1 MNEIFGVPMN
11 SIMVVLLV
19 MLGICLLVVAWVA
32 LRRTL
37 LFKMGLRNV
46 PRRPAQTVLVVVGLM
61 LSTLIIAAA
70 FGTGDTIDNSV
81 TSLAYNTLG
90 PTDELVLYSNSEDGE
105 ANING
110 GANQTIP
117 AGTVQRV
124 DTLFEG
130 TGLIHATMPMLF
142 ETVPVFLFDGAAPA
156 NAQDM
161 IAAAQEGR
169 ILQAEPS
176 SNLVGIDP
184 AQADEFGGLKSV
196 DGSALDL
203 GALPDDQ
210 IIISET
216 MADKLGAKVGDSI
229 GYSFGNVPLS
239 ATVAA
244 IAKDSLLSGQTGD
257 NSTPGM
263 VMPLDRLQAI
273 TDNADQISMVAI
285 SNTGTV
291 RDSLANVDE
300 IVDKLKA
307 EFAGDPIGVNSI
319 KQDTIDSAELASSA
333 FTTLF
338 VVFGLFS
345 IGVGI
350 LLIILIFS
358 MLAAER
364 RSEMGM
370 ARAVGAQRAQLVH
383 QFLSEGTVYAL
394 LAGLVGAFLGI
405 GAAYLI
411 AFALGKLFGDLFDI
425 EPYVSPRSMV
435 VAYCLGVVIT
445 FIAVVYASIRNSRLN
460 IVAAIRD
467 IPDVSSPV
475 RKKRTLVFGALALII
490 GALLT
495 FAGLSGNSAFAAYAG
510 LSILPFGI
518 ALFLRYFGISSRLVY
533 SIVSIYLIVL
543 WLLPD
548 SVSTRIFGELNGD
561 IEMFFLSGVFLVAG
575 ATMLIVQNLDVLL
588 GLVNRIGGLFG
599 GALPSVRT
607 AIAFPGATPSRTGM
621 TIAMF
626 SLIIF
631 SLVMFSTINENFSSA
646 FLGDEANAGW
656 DVRAD
661 QGGANPIGTS
671 DDFQKLLQDR
681 GFDTSQISAV
691 GMGTTGFGGKVRREG
706 GDWGNIFI
714 HGMDEG
720 LIADSAITFQQRAEG
735 FPDDASVIEAL
746 KTRDDVAVI
755 DASALAGQG
764 GFGGAVE
771 DPFTLKDPDGE
782 GPQTAVESGDDDFAP
797 VTVDIE
803 GPGGSTVQVQIIGI
817 IDSKISS
824 LIGLFAP
831 MATMDQVLPT
841 PSLTSYFI
849 QLNDPGQ
856 SEQVA
861 KEIEQKLLI
870 NGVQAVSIK
879 NELEDFQSQ
888 ARSFLYIFQGFMGLG
903 LIVGLAAIGV
913 IAFRAVVERRQ
924 QIGVLRAIGFQSRA
938 VSLSFLI
945 ETGFIVLLG
954 CLSGTILGLLL
965 ARNLFA
971 GDEFVEGGV
980 SLIVPW
986 VQIIVILLL
995 TFVASLLMTL
1005 IPARQASKLA
1015 PAEALRYE

>member
-11 SIMVVLLV
+11 SIMAVLLV
-19 MLGICLLVVAWVA
+19 MLGICLLVIGWIAW
-32 LRRTL
+32 RRTL

-46 PRRPAQTVLVVVGLM
+46 PRRPAQTMLVIIGLM

-81 TSLAYNTLG
+81 TSVTYKTLG
-90 PTDELVLYSNSEDGE
+90 SIDELVLYSNSEDGE
-105 ANING
+105 ANLNG
-110 GANQTIP
+110 AENQTIP
-117 AGTVQRV
+117 ADTVQRV
-124 DTLFEG
+124 DHLFADS
-130 TGLIHATMPMLF
+130 GLIHSTMPMLF
-142 ETVPVFLFDGAAPA
+142 EEVPVFLFEGEAPT
-156 NAQDM
+156 NAQEM
-161 IAAAQEGR
+161 MAAAQNGQ
-169 ILQAEPS
+169 ILQAEPT
-176 SNLVGIDP
+176 SNLVGVDP
-184 AQADEFGGLKSV
+184 AKLDQFGGLKAT
-196 DGSALDL
+196 DGSTIDL
-203 GALPDDQ
+203 AALPEDQ
-210 IIISET
+210 IVINEEL
-216 MADKLGAKVGDSI
+216 ADKLGADVGSSI
-229 GYSFGNVPLS
+229 GFSYGNTPMS
-239 ATVAA
+239 ATVFA
-244 IAKDSLLSGQTGD
+244 IAEDSLLSGETGE
-257 NSTPGM
+257 NTPGM
-263 VMPLDRLQAI
+263 TMPLERLQTL
-273 TDNADQISMVAI
+273 TDKPDAISMVAI
-285 SNTGTV
+285 SNTGTE
-291 RDSLANVDE
+291 RNSLDNGE
-300 IVDKLKA
+300 QIVGMLKA
-307 EFAGDPIGVNSI
+307 EFVGDPIGVNAV
-319 KQDTIDSAELASSA
+319 KQDALDTAELASSA

-383 QFLSEGTVYAL
+383 QFLSEGTAYAL
-394 LAGLVGAFLGI
+394 LAGLVGAFLGV

-411 AFALGKLFGDLFDI
+411 AFALGRLFGDLFDI

-475 RKKRTLVFGALALII
+475 KKKRTLVFAGIALVI

-495 FAGLSGNSAFAAYAG
+495 VAGLSGDSAFAAYGG

-518 ALFLRYFGISSRLVY
+518 ALILRYFGVSSRLVY
-533 SIVSIYLIVL
+533 SIVGIYLIVL

-548 SVSTRIFGELNGD
+548 SVTSRIFGELNGD
-561 IEMFFLSGVFLVAG
+561 IEMFFLSGIFLVAG
-575 ATMLIVQNLDVLL
+575 STVLIVQNLDLLL
-588 GLVNRIGGLFG
+588 GLVNRIGGIFR

-631 SLVMFSTINENFSSA
+631 SLVMFTTINENFSAA

-661 QGGANPIGTS
+661 LGGANPIGSTQ
-671 DDFQKLLQDR
+671 DFEQLLQER
-681 GFDTSQISAV
+681 GFDTSQISAI
-691 GMGTTGFGGKVRREG
+691 GSGTTGFGGKVMREG
-706 GDWGNIFI
+706 SDEWGNIFI

-720 LIADSAITFQQRAEG
+720 LITESAITFQQRADG
-735 FPDDASVIEAL
+735 FPDDASIIEAL
-746 KTRDDVAVI
+746 STRDDVAVV
-755 DASALAGQG
+755 DASTLAGAG
-764 GFGGAVE
+764 GFGGPE
-771 DPFTLKDPDGE
+771 DPFRLDDPDGD
-782 GPQTAVESGDDDFAP
+782 GPQQAVESGDDNFAP
-797 VTVDIE
+797 VTAEIQ
-803 GPGGSTVQVQIIGI
+803 GPGDSTVQVQIIGI

-824 LIGLFAP
+824 LVGLFAP
-831 MATMDQVLPT
+831 QATIEQVLPT

-849 QLNDPGQ
+849 RLNDPGS
-856 SEQVA
+856 SEAVA
-861 KEIEQKLLI
+861 KDIEQKMLI

-879 NELEDFQSQ
+879 DELEDFQSQ

-924 QIGVLRAIGFQSRA
+924 QIGVLRAIGFQSRE

-945 ETGFIVLLG
+945 ETAFIVLLG
-954 CLSGTILGLLL
+954 SLSGTVLGLLL

-971 GDEFVEGGV
+971 GDEFIEGGV
-980 SLIVPW
+980 SLVVPW
-986 VQIIVILLL
+986 AQLIIILVL
-995 TFVASLLMTL
+995 TFIAALLMTL
-1005 IPARQASKLA
+1005 IPARQASRLA

>member
-1 MNEIFGVPMN
+1 MN
-11 SIMVVLLV
+11 SIMAVLLV
-19 MLGICLLVVAWVA
+19 MLGICLLVVAWIA

-46 PRRPAQTVLVVVGLM
+46 PRRPAQTVLVIIGLM

-81 TSLAYNTLG
+81 TSLTYNTLG
-90 PTDELVLYSNSEDGE
+90 QTDELVLYSNSEDGE
-105 ANING
+105 ANLNG
-110 GANQTIP
+110 GENQTIP
-117 AGTVQRV
+117 ADTVQRIN
-124 DTLFEG
+124 TLFEG

-142 ETVPVFLFDGAAPA
+142 ETVPVFLFEGDAPT
-156 NAQDM
+156 NAQEM
-161 IAAAQEGR
+161 ISAAQEGR

-176 SNLVGIDP
+176 ANLLGADP
-184 AQADEFGGLKSV
+184 ASIAEFGGLKSV
-196 DGSALDL
+196 DGSTIDL
-203 GALPDDQ
+203 ASIADDQ
-210 IIISET
+210 IVISET
-216 MADKLGAKVGDSI
+216 TADKLGAKVGDSI
-229 GYSFGNVPLS
+229 GFSYGNTPMA
-239 ATVAA
+239 ATVAY
-244 IAKDSLLSGQTGD
+244 IAEDSLLSGQTGD

-263 VMPLDRLQAI
+263 VMPLARLQEIAGKG
-273 TDNADQISMVAI
+273 DAISMVAI

-291 RDSLANVDE
+291 RDSLENGDQ
-300 IVDKLKA
+300 IVDMLKA
-307 EFAGDPIGVNSI
+307 EFAGDSIGVNAV
-319 KQDTIDSAELASSA
+319 KQDSLDNAELASSA

-364 RSEMGM
+364 RAEMGM
-370 ARAVGAQRAQLVH
+370 ARAVGAQRAQLVQ
-383 QFLSEGTVYAL
+383 QFLSEGTIYAL
-394 LAGLVGAFLGI
+394 LAGLVGAFLGV

-411 AFALGKLFGDLFDI
+411 AFALGRLFSDFFDI
-425 EPYVSPRSMV
+425 EPYVSPRSMI

-475 RKKRTLVFGALALII
+475 RKKRTLVFGTLAVVI
-490 GALLT
+490 GVLLT
-495 FAGLSGNSAFAAYAG
+495 FAGLNGNSAFAAYAG

-518 ALFLRYFGISSRLVY
+518 ALFLRYFGVSSRLVY
-533 SIVSIYLIVL
+533 SIVGIYLIVL

-548 SVSTRIFGELNGD
+548 SASTRIFGELNGD

-575 ATMLIVQNLDVLL
+575 ATILIVQNLDVLL
-588 GLVNRIGGLFG
+588 GVVNRIGGLFG

-607 AIAFPGATPSRTGM
+607 AVAFPGATPSRTGM

-631 SLVMFSTINENFSSA
+631 SLVMFSTINANFSSA

-661 QGGANPIGTS
+661 QGGANPIGTTA
-671 DDFQKLLQDR
+671 DFEQLLQDR
-681 GFDTSQISAV
+681 GFDTSQISAI
-691 GMGTTGFGGKVRREG
+691 GQGTTGFGGKVRREG

-720 LIADSAITFQQRAEG
+720 LITESAITFQQRAEG
-735 FPDDASVIEAL
+735 YPDDASVIEAL
-746 KTRDDVAVI
+746 NTRDDVAVI
-755 DASALAGQG
+755 DATALAGQG

-771 DPFTLKDPDGE
+771 DPFTLKDPDGD
-782 GPQTAVESGDDDFAP
+782 GPQKAIESGDDNFAP

-803 GPGGSTVQVQIIGI
+803 GPNGSTIQVQIIGI

-824 LIGLFAP
+824 LVGLFAP

-841 PSLTSYFI
+841 PSLISYFI
-849 QLNDPGQ
+849 RLNDPSQ
-856 SEQVA
+856 STAVA

-879 NELEDFQSQ
+879 DELEDFQSQ
-888 ARSFLYIFQGFMGLG
+888 AKSFLYIFKGFMGLG
-903 LIVGLAAIGV
+903 LVVGLAAIGV

-954 CLSGTILGLLL
+954 CLSGTVMGLLL

-980 SLIVPW
+980 SLVVPW
-986 VQIIVILLL
+986 TQLIVILVL
-995 TFVASLLMTL
+995 TFIAALLMTL

>member
-1 MNEIFGVPMN
+1 MNEIFGIPMD
-11 SIMVVLLV
+11 SIMAVLLV
-19 MLGICLLVVAWVA
+19 MLGICLLVILWIAW
-32 LRRTL
+32 RRTL

-46 PRRPAQTVLVVVGLM
+46 PRRPAQTILVIIGLM

-81 TSLAYNTLG
+81 TSLTYKTLG
-90 PTDELVLYSNSEDGE
+90 PVDELVLYSNSEDGE
-105 ANING
+105 ASLNG
-110 GANQTIP
+110 GENQFIP
-117 AGTVQRV
+117 N
-124 DTLFEG
+124 DTPARIDQLFEG
-130 TGLIHATMPMLF
+130 TGLIHATMPMLW
-142 ETVPVFLFDGAAPA
+142 EEVPVFLFEGDAPTSP
-156 NAQDM
+156 QEM
-161 IAAAQEGR
+161 LAAAQNGS

-176 SNLVGIDP
+176 ANLLGIDP
-184 AQADEFGGLKSV
+184 ALAPEFGGLTSV
-196 DGSALDL
+196 DGSTIDLATVTEGQIVISESMADEL
-203 GALPDDQ
+203 GA
-210 IIISET
+210 E
-216 MADKLGAKVGDSI
+216 VGSNI
-229 GYSFGNVPLS
+229 GFSYNNVPMS
-239 ATVAA
+239 ASVVA
-244 IAKDSLLSGQTGD
+244 IARDSLLSGETGGQT
-257 NSTPGM
+257 TGM
-263 VMPLDRLQAI
+263 VMPLAQLQAI
-273 TDNADQISMVAI
+273 TGEDTISMVAI
-285 SNTGTV
+285 SNTGMTY
-291 RDSLANVDE
+291 DSLENGDE
-300 IVDKLKA
+300 IVDQLIA
-307 EFAGDPIGVNSI
+307 EFEGDPIGVNAI
-319 KQDTIDSAELASSA
+319 KQDTLDQAALASSA
-333 FTTLF
+333 FTSLF

-370 ARAVGAQRAQLVH
+370 ARAVGAQRAQLVQ
-383 QFLSEGTVYAL
+383 QFLSEGTIYAL
-394 LAGLVGAFLGI
+394 LAGLVGALLGV

-411 AFALGKLFGDLFDI
+411 GFGLERLFGDLFDI
-425 EPYVSPRSMV
+425 DPYVSPRSMV

-475 RKKRTLVFGALALII
+475 RKKRTLVIAALALVI

-495 FAGLSGNSAFAAYAG
+495 VVGLSNNSAFPAYAG
-510 LSILPFGI
+510 LSIIPFGVAMI
-518 ALFLRYFGISSRLVY
+518 LRYFGVSSRLVY
-533 SIVSIYLIVL
+533 SIVGIYLIVL

-548 SVSTRIFGELNGD
+548 KQTQEIFGELNGD
-561 IEMFFLSGVFLVAG
+561 IEMFFLSGIFLVAG
-575 ATMLIVQNLDVLL
+575 STILIVQNLDLLL

-607 AIAFPGATPSRTGM
+607 AVAFPGATPSRTGM

-631 SLVMFSTINENFSSA
+631 SLVMFSTINENFSKA

-661 QGGANPIGTS
+661 QGGANPIGTAE
-671 DDFQKLLQDR
+671 DFEALLADR
-681 GFDTSQISAV
+681 DFDTSQISAI

-706 GDWGNIFI
+706 GEWGNIFI

-720 LIADSAITFQQRAEG
+720 LIDDSVITFQQRAEG
-735 FPDDASVIEAL
+735 YPDDASVIEAL
-746 KTRDDVAVI
+746 RTNPNVAVV
-755 DASALAGQG
+755 DASALAGVG
-764 GFGGAVE
+764 GFGGPVE
-771 DPFTLKDPDGE
+771 DPFTLSDPDGD
-782 GPQTAVESGDDDFAP
+782 GPQESVRSGDDNFAP
-797 VTVDIE
+797 VTVQVE
-803 GPGGSTVQVQIIGI
+803 GPGGSTIELQVIGI

-831 MATMDQVLPT
+831 MATMEEVLPM

-849 QLNDPGQ
+849 QLNDPEQ
-856 SEQVA
+856 STEVA
-861 KEIEQKLLI
+861 REIEQKLLI
-870 NGVQAVSIK
+870 NGVQSVSIK
-879 NELEDFQSQ
+879 DELEDFQSQ

-938 VSLSFLI
+938 VSSSFLI
-945 ETGFIVLLG
+945 ETAFIVLLG
-954 CLSGTILGLLL
+954 SLSGTILGLLL

-971 GDEFVEGGV
+971 GDSFVEGGV
-980 SLIVPW
+980 SLVIPW
-986 VQIIVILLL
+986 ALIIGILILTVI
-995 TFVASLLMTL
+995 AALLMTL

>member
-19 MLGICLLVVAWVA
+19 LLGICLLTVLWIA

-46 PRRPAQTVLVVVGLM
+46 PRRPAQTVLVIIGLM

-81 TSLAYNTLG
+81 TALTYETLG
-90 PTDELVLYSNSEDGE
+90 PVDELVLYSNSEDGE
-105 ANING
+105 ANLNG

-117 AGTVQRV
+117 SDTPQRI
-124 DTLFEG
+124 DQLFADN
-130 TGLIHATMPMLF
+130 GLIHATMPMLF
-142 ETVPVFLFDGAAPA
+142 EEVPVFLFEGEAPTS
-156 NAQDM
+156 AQEM
-161 IAAAQEGR
+161 LAAAQDGR
-169 ILQAEPS
+169 ILQAEPQA
-176 SNLVGIDP
+176 NLIGID
-184 AQADEFGGLKSV
+184 ASKVDAFGGIKSV
-196 DGSALDL
+196 DGSTIDFA
-203 GALPDDQ
+203 ALPEGQ
-210 IIISET
+210 VVISET
-216 MADKLGAKVGDSI
+216 MADKLGAEAGSEI
-229 GYSFGNVPLS
+229 GFSYNNTPLS

-244 IAKDSLLSGQTGD
+244 VAVDTLLSGQTGGRV
-257 NSTPGM
+257 PGM
-263 VMPLDRLQAI
+263 VMPLDRLQEL
-273 TDNADQISMVAI
+273 TGKADTISAVAV
-285 SNTGTV
+285 SNTGTT
-291 RDSLANVDE
+291 RDSLENGEE
-300 IVDKLKA
+300 IISSLKT
-307 EFAGDPIGVNSI
+307 EFAGEAVGVNAV
-319 KQDTIDSAELASSA
+319 KQDALDNAELASSA

-370 ARAVGAQRAQLVH
+370 ARAVGAQRAQLVQ

-394 LAGLVGAFLGI
+394 LAGLVGAFLGV
-405 GAAYLI
+405 GAAYAI
-411 AFALGKLFGDLFDI
+411 AYGLGKLFTDFFDI
-425 EPYVSPRSMV
+425 KPYVSPRSMV

-475 RKKRTLVFGALALII
+475 RKKRTLVLAALALLV
-490 GALLT
+490 GVLLT
-495 FAGLSGNSAFAAYAG
+495 FIGLSNNSAFPAYAG
-510 LSILPFGI
+510 LSIIPFGV
-518 ALFLRYFGISSRLVY
+518 ALILRYFGVPSRLVY
-533 SIVSIYLIVL
+533 SIVGIYLIVL

-548 SVSTRIFGELNGD
+548 DVSTQIFGPLDGN
-561 IEMFFLSGVFLVAG
+561 IEMFFLSGIFLVAG
-575 ATMLIVQNLDVLL
+575 ATVLIVQNLDVLL
-588 GLVNRIGGLFG
+588 GVVNSIGGVFRG
-599 GALPSVRT
+599 SLPSVRT
-607 AIAFPGATPSRTGM
+607 AVAFPGATPSRTGM

-631 SLVMFSTINENFSSA
+631 SLVMFTTINENFSAA

-661 QGGANPIGTS
+661 QGGSTPIGSS
-671 DDFQKLLQDR
+671 DEFMQLLQER
-681 GFDTSQISAV
+681 GFDTSQIEAIGS
-691 GMGTTGFGGKVRREG
+691 GTTGFGGKVRRVG
-706 GDWGNIFI
+706 GEWGNIFI

-720 LIADSAITFQQRAEG
+720 LITESAITFQQRAEG
-735 FPDDASVIEAL
+735 YPDDASIIEAL
-746 KTRDDVAVI
+746 NTRDDVAVV
-755 DASALAGQG
+755 DAATLAGQG
-764 GFGGAVE
+764 GFGGPVE
-771 DPFTLKDPDGE
+771 DPFTLSDPDGD
-782 GPQTAVESGDDDFAP
+782 GPQQAVESGDDPFAAVP
-797 VTVDIE
+797 IQIE
-803 GPGGSTVQVQIIGI
+803 GPGGTTVDVEIIGI

-824 LIGLFAP
+824 LVGLFAP
-831 MATMDQVLPT
+831 EATIEQVLPS
-841 PSLTSYFI
+841 PSLTSFFI
-849 QLNDPGQ
+849 RLNDSSQ
-856 SEQVA
+856 SAAVA
-861 KEIEQKLLI
+861 KEIEQKMLL
-870 NGVQAVSIK
+870 NGVQAVSVTD
-879 NELEDFQSQ
+879 ELEDLQSQ

-945 ETGFIVLLG
+945 ETAFIVLLG
-954 CLSGTILGLLL
+954 CLSGTVLGLLL

-971 GDEFVEGGV
+971 GDDFIEGGV
-980 SLIVPW
+980 SLVVPW
-986 VQIIVILLL
+986 TQILIILLL
-995 TFVASLLMTL
+995 TFIASLLMTL
-1005 IPARQASKLA
+1005 IPARQASRLA

>member
-1 MNEIFGVPMN
+1 MNEIFGIPMN
-11 SIMVVLLV
+11 SIMAVLLV
-19 MLGICLLVVAWVA
+19 MLGICLLIVFWIAW
-32 LRRTL
+32 RRTL

-46 PRRPAQTVLVVVGLM
+46 PRRPAQTILVIIGLM

-81 TSLAYNTLG
+81 TSLTYKVLG
-90 PTDELVLYSNSEDGE
+90 PVDEMVLYSNSEDGE
-105 ANING
+105 ANLNG

-117 AGTVQRV
+117 ADTVQRI
-124 DTLFEG
+124 DQLFEG
-130 TGLIHATMPMLF
+130 TGLIHATMPLVWEDVPAFLF
-142 ETVPVFLFDGAAPA
+142 EGDAPA
-156 NAQDM
+156 NAQELM
-161 IAAAQEGR
+161 AAAQEGR

-176 SNLVGIDP
+176 VSLVGVDP
-184 AQADEFGGLKSV
+184 ALVDEFGGLKSI
-196 DGSALDL
+196 DGSQIDL
-203 GALPDDQ
+203 GSLTDGQ
-210 IIISET
+210 IVISEST
-216 MADKLGAKVGDSI
+216 ADKLGAEVGSEL
-229 GYSFGNVPLS
+229 GFSFDNVPHA

-244 IAKDSLLSGQTGD
+244 IAQDSILSGETG
-257 NSTPGM
+257 GM
-263 VMPLDRLQAI
+263 ISGMTMPLAHLQAI
-273 TDNADQISMVAI
+273 TGDDAITMVAI
-285 SNTGTV
+285 SNTGTTH
-291 RDSLANVDE
+291 DSLANGTE
-300 IVDKLKA
+300 IVEKLTA
-307 EFAGDPIGVNSI
+307 EFEGDPIGVNAI
-319 KQDTIDSAELASSA
+319 KQDTLDQAALASSA
-333 FTTLF
+333 FTSLF

-370 ARAVGAQRAQLVH
+370 ARAVGAQRAQLVQ
-383 QFLSEGTVYAL
+383 QFLSEGTIYAL
-394 LAGLVGAFLGI
+394 LAGLVGAFLGV

-411 AFALGKLFGDLFDI
+411 AVVLGRLFGDLFDI

-475 RKKRTLVFGALALII
+475 RKKRTLVIAGLALVI
-490 GALLT
+490 GGLLT
-495 FAGLSGNSAFAAYAG
+495 ITGLNANSAFSAYSG

-518 ALFLRYFGISSRLVY
+518 AMILRYFGISSRLVY
-533 SIVSIYLIVL
+533 SIVGIYLIVL

-548 SVSTRIFGELNGD
+548 KQSQDLFGELNGN
-561 IEMFFLSGVFLVAG
+561 IEMFFLSGIFLVAG
-575 ATMLIVQNLDVLL
+575 ATILIVQNLDVLL

-607 AIAFPGATPSRTGM
+607 AVAFPGATPSRTGM

-631 SLVMFSTINENFSSA
+631 SLVMFSTINENFSKA

-661 QGGANPIGTS
+661 TGGANPIGS
-671 DDFQKLLQDR
+671 AQDFETLLQDR
-681 GFDTSQISAV
+681 GFDTSQISAI

-706 GDWGNIFI
+706 GEWGNIFI

-720 LIADSAITFQQRAEG
+720 LIDDSVITFQQRAEG
-735 FPDDASVIEAL
+735 YADDAAVIEAL
-746 KTRDDVAVI
+746 STNPNVAVI
-755 DASALAGQG
+755 DSTALAGVG
-764 GFGGAVE
+764 SFGGAVQ
-771 DPFTLKDPDGE
+771 DPFTLSDPDGD
-782 GPQTAVESGDDDFAP
+782 GPQEAVRSGDDNFAP
-797 VTVDIE
+797 VTVQVE
-803 GPGGSTVQVQIIGI
+803 GPGGSTIDVQIIGI

-831 MATMDQVLPT
+831 MATMEQVLPN

-849 QLNDPGQ
+849 QLNDPSQ
-856 SEQVA
+856 SADVA

-870 NGVQAVSIK
+870 NGVQVVSVK
-879 NELEDFQSQ
+879 DELEDFQSQ

-938 VSLSFLI
+938 VSMSFLI
-945 ETGFIVLLG
+945 ETAFIVLLG
-954 CLSGTILGLLL
+954 CLSGTVLGLLL

-971 GDEFVEGGV
+971 GDSFVEGGV
-980 SLIVPW
+980 SLVIPW
-986 VQIIVILLL
+986 VNIIGVLILTVI
-995 TFVASLLMTL
+995 AALLMTL
-1005 IPARQASKLA
+1005 IPARQASQLS

>member
-1 MNEIFGVPMN
+1 MNEIFGIPMS
-11 SIMVVLLV
+11 SIMAVLLV
-19 MLGICLLVVAWVA
+19 MLGICLLAILWIAW
-32 LRRTL
+32 RRTL

-46 PRRPAQTVLVVVGLM
+46 PRRPAQTVLVIIGLM

-70 FGTGDTIDNSV
+70 FGTGDTIDHSV
-81 TSLAYNTLG
+81 TSLTYKTLG
-90 PTDELVLYSNSEDGE
+90 PVDELVLYSNSEDGE
-105 ANING
+105 ANLNG
-110 GANQTIP
+110 GENQTIP
-117 AGTVQRV
+117 ADTLQRI
-124 DTLFEG
+124 DRLFEG
-130 TGLIHATMPMLF
+130 TGLIHATMPMLW
-142 ETVPVFLFDGAAPA
+142 EEVPVFLFDGDAPTS
-156 NAQDM
+156 AQEM
-161 IAAAQEGR
+161 LAAAQDGR

-176 SNLVGIDP
+176 ANLLGIDP
-184 AQADEFGGLKSV
+184 ALAPEFGGLTSV
-196 DGSALDL
+196 DGSTIELGTVTEGQVVISESMADAL
-203 GALPDDQ
+203 GA
-210 IIISET
+210 E
-216 MADKLGAKVGDSI
+216 VGSNI
-229 GYSFGNVPLS
+229 GFSYDNVPMS
-239 ATVAA
+239 ASVVA
-244 IAKDSLLSGQTGD
+244 IARDSLLSGETGAQT
-257 NSTPGM
+257 TGM
-263 VMPLDRLQAI
+263 VMPIEQLRAI
-273 TDNADQISMVAI
+273 TGEDAISMVAI
-285 SNTGTV
+285 SNTGTTY
-291 RDSLANVDE
+291 DSLENGEE
-300 IVDKLKA
+300 IFSMLTA
-307 EFAGDPIGVNSI
+307 EFEGDPIGVNAI
-319 KQDTIDSAELASSA
+319 KQDTLDQAALASSA
-333 FTTLF
+333 FTSLF

-370 ARAVGAQRAQLVH
+370 ARAVGAQRAQLVQ
-383 QFLSEGTVYAL
+383 QFLSEGTIYAL
-394 LAGLVGAFLGI
+394 LAGLVGAALGV

-411 AFALGKLFGDLFDI
+411 AFGLGSLFGDFFDI

-475 RKKRTLVFGALALII
+475 RKKRTIVIAAIALIV
-490 GALLT
+490 GVLLT
-495 FAGLSGNSAFAAYAG
+495 IVGLSGNSAFAAYAG
-510 LSILPFGI
+510 LSILPFGVAMI
-518 ALFLRYFGISSRLVY
+518 LRYFGVSSRLVY
-533 SIVSIYLIVL
+533 SVVGLYLIVL

-548 SVSTRIFGELNGD
+548 KQSQAIFGELDGD
-561 IEMFFLSGVFLVAG
+561 IEMFFLSGIFLVAG
-575 ATMLIVQNLDVLL
+575 ATILIVQNLDVLL

-607 AIAFPGATPSRTGM
+607 AVAFPGATPSRTGM

-631 SLVMFSTINENFSSA
+631 SLVMFSTINENFSKA

-671 DDFQKLLQDR
+671 QDFETLLQDR
-681 GFDTSQISAV
+681 GFDTSQISAI
-691 GMGTTGFGGKVRREG
+691 GMGTTGFGGKVRRDG
-706 GDWGNIFI
+706 GEWGNIFI

-720 LIADSAITFQQRAEG
+720 LIADSAIAFQQRAEG
-735 FPDDASVIEAL
+735 YPDDASVIEAL
-746 KTRDDVAVI
+746 KTNPNVAVI
-755 DASALAGQG
+755 DSFALAGQG
-764 GFGGAVE
+764 GFGDGTE
-771 DPFTLKDPDGE
+771 DPFRLTDPDGD
-782 GPQTAVESGDDDFAP
+782 GPQEAVHSGDDNFAP
-797 VTVDIE
+797 VTVQIE
-803 GPGGSTVQVQIIGI
+803 GPGGSTVEVEIIGI
-817 IDSKISS
+817 IDSKVSS
-824 LIGLFAP
+824 LVGLFAP
-831 MATMDQVLPT
+831 MATMEEVLPT

-849 QLNDPGQ
+849 RLNDPDQ
-856 SEQVA
+856 SSDVA

-870 NGVQAVSIK
+870 NGVQVVSVK
-879 NELEDFQSQ
+879 DELEDFQSQ

-938 VSLSFLI
+938 VSMSFLI
-945 ETGFIVLLG
+945 ETAFIVLLG

-971 GDEFVEGGV
+971 GDSFVEGGV
-980 SLIVPW
+980 SLSVPW
-986 VQIIVILLL
+986 ALIIGILILTVI
-995 TFVASLLMTL
+995 AALLMTL

>member
-19 MLGICLLVVAWVA
+19 LLGICLLVVAWIA

-46 PRRPAQTVLVVVGLM
+46 PRRPAQTVLVIIGLM

-81 TSLAYNTLG
+81 TSITYSILG
-90 PTDELVLYSNSEDGE
+90 PVDEVVIYSNSEDGE
-105 ANING
+105 ASVQALG
-110 GANQTIP
+110 SQTIP
-117 AGTVQRV
+117 ADTVQRV
-124 DTLFEG
+124 DALFEG
-130 TGLIHATMPMLF
+130 TGLIHATMPMLL
-142 ETVPVFLFDGAAPA
+142 EEVPVFLFDGEAPTS
-156 NAQDM
+156 AQDM
-161 IAAAQEGR
+161 IAAAQGGH
-169 ILQAEPS
+169 ILAAEPS
-176 SNLVGIDP
+176 ANLAGVDP
-184 AQADEFGGLKSV
+184 AAIGPFGGLTAT
-196 DGSALDL
+196 DGSSIDL
-203 GALPDDQ
+203 AALPEDQ
-210 IIISET
+210 IVISEAT
-216 MADKLGAKVGDSI
+216 AKKLDAKVGDSL
-229 GYSFGNVPLS
+229 GFSFGNVPMA

-244 IAKDSLLSGQTGD
+244 IAQDSLLSGQT
-257 NSTPGM
+257 NSTSLGM
-263 VMPLDRLQAI
+263 VMPLDRLQQITGKPDAI
-273 TDNADQISMVAI
+273 TLVAI
-285 SNTGTV
+285 SNTGAT
-291 RDSLANVDE
+291 RGSLGNADE
-300 IVDKLKA
+300 IVAKLKT
-307 EFAGDPIGVNSI
+307 EFTGGSIGVNQI
-319 KQDTIDSAELASSA
+319 KKDNIEAAQLASSA
-333 FTTLF
+333 FTTIF

-364 RSEMGM
+364 RPEMGM
-370 ARAVGAQRAQLVH
+370 ARAVGAQRAQLVQ

-394 LAGLVGAFLGI
+394 LAGLVGAFLGT

-411 AFALGKLFGDLFDI
+411 AFGLGRLFSDFFDI

-435 VAYCLGVVIT
+435 VAYCMGVVIT
-445 FIAVVYASIRNSRLN
+445 FIAVIYASIRNSRLN

-475 RKKRTLVFGALALII
+475 RKKRTLIFGALAVVI
-490 GALLT
+490 GALL
-495 FAGLSGNSAFAAYAG
+495 AMIGLNGDSAFAAYAG

-518 ALFLRYFGISSRLVY
+518 AFFLRFFGVPSRLVY
-533 SIVSIYLIVL
+533 SIVGLYLVVL

-548 SVSTRIFGELNGD
+548 SVSTRLFGELNGD
-561 IEMFFLSGVFLVAG
+561 IEMFFLSGIFLVAG
-575 ATMLIVQNLDVLL
+575 ATVLIVQNLNLLL
-588 GLVNRIGGLFG
+588 GIVNRIGGIFG

-631 SLVMFSTINENFSSA
+631 SLVMFSTINENFAGA
-646 FLGDEANAGW
+646 FLGDAANAGW
-656 DVRAD
+656 DIRAD
-661 QGGANPIGTS
+661 QGGANPIGS
-671 DDFQKLLQDR
+671 SADFEKLLQDR
-681 GFDTSQISAV
+681 GFDTTQIAAI
-691 GMGTTGFGGKVRREG
+691 GQGTTGFGGKVRRVG

-720 LIADSAITFQQRAEG
+720 LITESAITFQQRAAG
-735 FPDDASVIEAL
+735 FPDDASIIEAL
-746 KTRDDVAVI
+746 KTRPDVAVI
-755 DASALAGQG
+755 DASALAGQS
-764 GFGGAVE
+764 GFGGAVP
-771 DPFTLKDPDGE
+771 DAFTLSAPAGDPSQE
-782 GPQTAVESGDDDFAP
+782 AVEPGDQDFAP
-797 VTVDIE
+797 VPVEIE
-803 GPGGSTVQVQIIGI
+803 GPGGTTVQVEIIGI
-817 IDSKISS
+817 IDTKISS

-831 MATMDQVLPT
+831 MATMDQVLPA
-841 PSLTSYFI
+841 PPLTSYFI
-849 QLNDPGQ
+849 RLNDP
-856 SEQVA
+856 SKSSAVA
-861 KEIEQKLLI
+861 KEIGQKLLI
-870 NGVQAVSIK
+870 NGVQSVSIK
-879 NELEDFQSQ
+879 DELEGFQSR

-945 ETGFIVLLG
+945 ETAFVVLLG
-954 CLSGTILGLLL
+954 CLSGTVLGLLL

-971 GDEFVEGGV
+971 GDDFVEGG
-980 SLIVPW
+980 LALQIPW
-986 VQIIVILLL
+986 AQIIFILVL
-995 TFVASLLMTL
+995 TFVAALLMTM

>member
-46 PRRPAQTVLVVVGLM
+46 PRRPAQTVLVIIGLM

-70 FGTGDTIDNSV
+70 FGTGDTIDHSV
-81 TSLAYNTLG
+81 TALTYNVLG
-90 PTDELVLYSNSEDGE
+90 SVDEVVLFSNSEDGT
-105 ANING
+105 ANINAV
-110 GANQTIP
+110 ANQTIP
-117 AGTVQRV
+117 ADTLQRV

-130 TGLIHATMPMLF
+130 TGLIHATMPILL
-142 ETVPVFLFDGAAPA
+142 EGVPVFIFDGQAPTT
-156 NAQDM
+156 AQEM
-161 IAAAQEGR
+161 IAAAQAGH
-169 ILQAEPS
+169 ILAAEPDAM
-176 SNLVGIDP
+176 LAGIDP
-184 AQADEFGGLKSV
+184 AEIEAFGGLIAT
-196 DGSALDL
+196 DGSKIDL
-203 GALPDDQ
+203 TTLPDDQ
-210 IIISET
+210 IVLSES
-216 MADKLGAKVGDSI
+216 AAKKLDAKPGDSI
-229 GYSFGNVPLS
+229 GFSFGNKPIA
-239 ATVAA
+239 ATVGV
-244 IAKDSLLSGQTGD
+244 IARDSLLSGQINQQTIGLA
-257 NSTPGM
+257 
-263 VMPLDRLQAI
+263 MPLDRLQKI
-273 TDNADQISMVAI
+273 TGNTGVISMVAI

-291 RDSLANVDE
+291 HNSLGHSDE
-300 IVDKLKA
+300 IVAKLKA
-307 EFAGDPIGVNSI
+307 EFDGSPIGVNSI
-319 KQDTIDSAELASSA
+319 KKDNVENAQLASSA
-333 FTTLF
+333 FTTIF

-370 ARAVGAQRAQLVH
+370 ARAVGAQRAQLVQ

-394 LAGLVGAFLGI
+394 LAGLVGAFFGV

-411 AFALGKLFGDLFDI
+411 AWGLGRLFSDFFEI
-425 EPYVSPRSMV
+425 QPYVSPRSMI

-467 IPDVSSPV
+467 IPDISSPV
-475 RKKRTLVFGALALII
+475 RKKRTLIIGVLAVVIGVLLALA
-490 GALLT
+490 
-495 FAGLSGNSAFAAYAG
+495 GLNSNSAFATYAG

-518 ALFLRYFGISSRLVY
+518 ALLLRFFGVPSRLVY
-533 SIVSIYLIVL
+533 SIVGIYLIVL

-548 SVSTRIFGELNGD
+548 QVSTRLFGKLNGN
-561 IEMFFLSGVFLVAG
+561 IEMFFLSGIFLVAG
-575 ATMLIVQNLDVLL
+575 STILIVQNLELLL
-588 GLVNRIGGLFG
+588 GLVNRIGGIFG
-599 GALPSVRT
+599 GALPSVRM

-631 SLVMFSTINENFSSA
+631 SLVMFSAINENFTSA
-646 FLGDEANAGW
+646 FLGAEANAGW

-671 DDFQKLLQDR
+671 ADFEKLLQER
-681 GFDTSQISAV
+681 NFDTSQIAAI
-691 GMGTTGFGGKVRREG
+691 GQGTTGFGGKVRRPG
-706 GDWGNIFI
+706 GDWGTIFI

-720 LIADSAITFQQRAEG
+720 LITESAIIFQQRAEG

-746 KTRDDVAVI
+746 KTRADVAVI
-755 DASALAGQG
+755 DASALAGQS
-764 GFGGAVE
+764 GFGGGVPDA
-771 DPFTLKDPDGE
+771 FTLSDPDGD
-782 GPQTAVESGDDDFAP
+782 GPQQAIKAGDENFAP
-797 VTVDIE
+797 VPVEIE

-817 IDSKISS
+817 IDSKVSS

-831 MATMDQVLPT
+831 MATMDKVLPN
-841 PSLTSYFI
+841 PALTSYFI
-849 QLNDPGQ
+849 RLKDPGQ
-856 SEQVA
+856 SSAVA

-879 NELEDFQSQ
+879 DELEGFQSQ

-924 QIGVLRAIGFQSRA
+924 QIGVLRAIGFQSKA

-945 ETGFIVLLG
+945 ETAFVVLLG
-954 CLSGTILGLLL
+954 SLAGTVLGLLL

-971 GDEFVEGGV
+971 GDYFIEGGV
-980 SLIVPW
+980 HMIVPW
-986 VQIIVILLL
+986 APIIFILVL
-995 TFVASLLMTL
+995 TFIASLLMTL
-1005 IPARQASKLA
+1005 IPARQASRLA

>member
-1 MNEIFGVPMN
+1 MNEIFGVPMD
-11 SIMVVLLV
+11 SIMVVLVVL
-19 MLGICLLVVAWVA
+19 LAICLLVVAWIA

-46 PRRPAQTVLVVVGLM
+46 PRRPAQTVLVIIGLM

-81 TSLAYNTLG
+81 TSLTYNILG
-90 PTDELVLYSNSEDGE
+90 PVDEVVIYSNSEDGE
-105 ANING
+105 ANVMG
-110 GANQTIP
+110 LGSQTIP
-117 AGTVQRV
+117 ADTVQRI

-130 TGLIHATMPMLF
+130 TGLIHATMPMLL
-142 ETVPVFLFDGAAPA
+142 EEVPIFLFDGEAPA
-156 NAQDM
+156 NAQQM
-161 IAAAQEGR
+161 LAAAQEGR

-176 SNLVGIDP
+176 ANLAGVDP
-184 AQADEFGGLKSV
+184 AAIAEFGGLV
-196 DGSALDL
+196 ATDGSRIDL
-203 GALPDDQ
+203 AALPEGE
-210 IIISET
+210 IVISEAT
-216 MADKLGAKVGDSI
+216 AKKLDAKVGDSI
-229 GYSFGNVPLS
+229 GYSFGNVPMS
-239 ATVAA
+239 VRVAA
-244 IAKDSLLSGQTGD
+244 IAKDSLLTGQT
-257 NSTPGM
+257 NSNSLSM
-263 VMPLDRLQAI
+263 VMPLDRLQQI
-273 TDNADQISMVAI
+273 TGKTGEISLVGI
-285 SNTGTV
+285 SNTGAT
-291 RDSLANVDE
+291 RGSLGNAGQ
-300 IVDKLKA
+300 IVEKLKT
-307 EFAGDPIGVNSI
+307 EFTGSPIGVSQI
-319 KQDTIDSAELASSA
+319 KKDNIENAQLASSA
-333 FTTLF
+333 FTTIF

-370 ARAVGAQRAQLVH
+370 ARAVGAQRAQLVQ

-394 LAGLVGAFLGI
+394 LAGLVGAFLGV

-411 AFALGKLFGDLFDI
+411 AFGLGRLFSDFFDI
-425 EPYVSPRSMV
+425 EPYVSPRSMI

-467 IPDVSSPV
+467 IPDISSPV
-475 RKKRTLVFGALALII
+475 RKKRTIVFAVLALII
-490 GALLT
+490 GILLSVI
-495 FAGLSGNSAFAAYAG
+495 GLGNDSAFPALAG
-510 LSILPFGI
+510 LSIIPFGV
-518 ALFLRYFGISSRLVY
+518 ALLLRYFGVSSRLVY
-533 SIVSIYLIVL
+533 SVVGIYLIVI
-543 WLLPD
+543 WLMPD
-548 SVSTRIFGELNGD
+548 PQFKRIFGELNGG

-575 ATMLIVQNLDVLL
+575 ATIVIVQNLDMLL
-588 GLVNRIGGLFG
+588 GVIDRIGGIFG
-599 GALPSVRT
+599 GALPSTRI

-671 DDFQKLLQDR
+671 ADFEKLLQDR
-681 GFDTSQISAV
+681 GFDTSQIAAI
-691 GMGTTGFGGKVRREG
+691 GQGTTGFGGKVRRTG

-720 LIADSAITFQQRAEG
+720 LITESAITFQQRAEG

-746 KTRDDVAVI
+746 RTRDDVAVI
-755 DASALAGQG
+755 DASALSGQA
-764 GFGGAVE
+764 GFGGPVPDA
-771 DPFTLKDPDGE
+771 FTLSDPDGD
-782 GPQTAVESGDDDFAP
+782 GPQKAVVSGQQDFTAVPIE
-797 VTVDIE
+797 IE
-803 GPGGSTVQVQIIGI
+803 GPGGSTVEVQIIGI

-824 LIGLFAP
+824 LLGLFAP
-831 MATMDQVLPT
+831 MATMDKVLPE
-841 PSLTSYFI
+841 PPLTSYFI
-849 QLNDPGQ
+849 RLNDPGQ
-856 SEQVA
+856 SAAVA

-870 NGVQAVSIK
+870 NGVQAVSVK
-879 NELEDFQSQ
+879 DELEGFQSQ

-945 ETGFIVLLG
+945 ETAFVVLLG
-954 CLSGTILGLLL
+954 SLSGTVLGLLL

-971 GDEFVEGGV
+971 GDDFIEGGIPL
-980 SLIVPW
+980 LIPW
-986 VQIIVILLL
+986 GQIVFILVL
-995 TFVASLLMTL
+995 TFVAALLMTV
-1005 IPARQASKLA
+1005 IPARQASRLA